1 MSTTPQTT
9 SSRDAAPESA
19 RVTPQRIM
27 QFAWGFAAP
36 LVIDAALRHRV
47 FDVLDSGPKT
57 VAELAGATGA
67 SARGLRAILDALVGL
82 ELLTRQADR
91 YAITPES
98 STFLVSSK
106 PLFHGGLIKH
116 LNRQISENWKKLP
129 QIVASGK
136 PATEVNDTEAGA
148 DFFREFVED
157 LFPMNFPA
165 AKALA
170 DHLAQAG
177 GDANRPLKVL
187 DLAAG
192 SGVWGIAIAQR
203 LPQARITAVDWPKV
217 AQVTQDVA
225 RRHGVGDRLTT
236 LPGDLLEVDFGRGY
250 NVATLGHI
258 LHSEGEARSRRLL
271 AKVFDALAPG
281 GTIAIAEF
289 MPNDDRTGPPIP
301 LLFGV
306 NMLVHT
312 QEGDVFTFP
321 QLATWL
327 REAGFK
333 DARKLEA
340 PAPSPLIL
348 ATSPAA

>member
-1 MSTTPQTT
+1 MSTTTQPASSSGKPTPQTGQ
-9 SSRDAAPESA
+9 
-19 RVTPQRIM
+19 VTPQRLM
-27 QFAWGFAAP
+27 QFAWGFGAP

-57 VAELAGATGA
+57 LAELAGATVT
-67 SARGLRAILDALVGL
+67 STRGLRAILDALVGL

-106 PLFHGGLIKH
+106 PSYHGGMIKH
-116 LNRQISENWKKLP
+116 LNRQILDSWKNLP
-129 QIVASGK
+129 EIVATGK
-136 PATEVNDTEAGA
+136 PATEVNAPKPGA
-148 DFFREFVED
+148 EFFRQFVED
-157 LFPMNFPA
+157 LLPMNFPA
-165 AKALA
+165 AKTLA
-170 DHLAQAG
+170 EHLAQAG
-177 GDANRPLKVL
+177 GDTNRPMKVI

-203 LPQARITAVDWPKV
+203 FPQARITAVDWPTV
-217 AQVTQDVA
+217 AQITQDVA
-225 RRHGVGDRLTT
+225 KRFGVGDRLST
-236 LPGDLLEVDFGRGY
+236 LPGDLLEVDFGHGFQ
-250 NVATLGHI
+250 VATLGHI
-258 LHSEGEARSRRLL
+258 LHSEGEARSRKLL
-271 AKVFDALAPG
+271 AKVFEALAPG

-301 LLFGV
+301 LLFAV

-312 QEGDVFTFP
+312 HEGDVFTFP
-321 QLATWL
+321 QISGWL

-348 ATSPAA
+348 ATKP

>member
-1 MSTTPQTT
+1 MSTITQPT
-9 SSRDAAPESA
+9 SSSGKPTSQTGQ
-19 RVTPQRIM
+19 VTPQRIM
-27 QFAWGFAAP
+27 QFAWGFGAP
-36 LVIDAALRHRV
+36 LVIDAAIRNRV

-57 VAELAGATGA
+57 LAELAAATGA
-67 SARGLRAILDALVGL
+67 STRGLRAILDALVGL

-98 STFLVSSK
+98 STFLVSTK
-106 PLFHGGLIKH
+106 PSFHGGLIKH
-116 LNRQISENWKKLP
+116 LNRQILESWKNLAD
-129 QIVASGK
+129 IVATGK
-136 PATEVNDTEAGA
+136 PATQVNDQKPGA
-148 DFFREFVED
+148 EFFREFVED
-157 LFPMNFPA
+157 LLPMNFPA
-165 AKALA
+165 AKTLA

-177 GDANRPLKVL
+177 DANRSMKVI

-192 SGVWGIAIAQR
+192 SGVWGIAIAKR
-203 LPQARITAVDWPKV
+203 FPQAHITAIDWPTV
-217 AQVTQDVA
+217 AEITQDVA
-225 RRHGVGDRLTT
+225 KRHGVGDRLST
-236 LPGDLLEVDFGRGY
+236 LPGDLLEVDFGKGFQ
-250 NVATLGHI
+250 VATLGHI
-258 LHSEGEARSRRLL
+258 LHSEGEARSRKLL

-312 QEGDVFTFP
+312 HEGDVFTFP
-321 QLATWL
+321 QISGWL

-348 ATSPAA
+348 ATKP